1 MMLQVSQEC
10 LKIVYIGS
18 HPDVVTAFSVDQ
30 DKVEVLPFKNTL
42 AASKLILG
50 DSKIA
55 AVLCEAKLPGQT
67 GASFFKTFKQQFE
80 EKGISFILLEDEKT
94 DELRQEALALGIDDL
109 YARPLQLERLKGR
122 IIFLNELKSNLKRNR
137 ILTSKEEV
145 KPYKT
150 KFLKRVFDI
159 AVAGTALI
167 CAAPL
172 LLIFIIAIRLESKG
186 KVYYISKRVGTG
198 YKIFNFLKLRSM
210 YPDADK
216 RLKEFEHLN
225 QYVHGEDVVDLQK
238 EAIDKRETI
247 EASGTMLIGY
257 DDRIDENQY
266 NKKKKESAKSTFIKF
281 DNDPRI
287 TKVGKII
294 RKLSIDELPQ
304 LINVLKGDMSIV
316 GNRPLPL
323 YEAEMLTTDEWTER
337 FNGPAGITGL
347 WQVEARGRSSKMS
360 PEERKQLD
368 IKYVEYSHSNK
379 AFMIDMWIVLRT
391 FKAVFQKE
399 NV

>member
-1 MMLQVSQEC
+1 
-10 LKIVYIGS
+10 
-18 HPDVVTAFSVDQ
+18 
-30 DKVEVLPFKNTL
+30 
-42 AASKLILG
+42 
-50 DSKIA
+50 
-55 AVLCEAKLPGQT
+55 
-67 GASFFKTFKQQFE
+67 
-80 EKGISFILLEDEKT
+80 
-94 DELRQEALALGIDDL
+94 
-109 YARPLQLERLKGR
+109 
-122 IIFLNELKSNLKRNR
+122 
-137 ILTSKEEV
+137 
-145 KPYKT
+145 
-150 KFLKRVFDI
+150 
-159 AVAGTALI
+159 
-167 CAAPL
+167 
-172 LLIFIIAIRLESKG
+172 
-186 KVYYISKRVGTG
+186 
-198 YKIFNFLKLRSM
+198 M

-216 RLKEFEHLN
+216 RLKEFQHLN
-225 QYVHGEDVVDLQK
+225 QYVHNEDEVTEVPIAQAAAK
-238 EAIDKRETI
+238 GGST
-247 EASGTMLIGY
+247 LIG
-257 DDRIDENQY
+257 DDAEVDEIAHNEM
-266 NKKKKESAKSTFIKF
+266 KKKSSASAFVKF

-368 IKYVEYSHSNK
+368 VKYVKYANSK
-379 AFMIDMWIVLRT
+379 YAFLIDMWIILRT